1 MSEQPDQSK
10 KFLDLSMVQVMGGAL
25 AAATA
30 AFAGSYLGTVGTII
44 GAALASTVSAVA
56 AAFYTA
62 SLRRTKE
69 LVRATERIR
78 FRPGDRLPPVAA
90 ELDPAAEA
98 VDAAAAPTAR
108 RITWPRVAAAAA
120 AVFVIA
126 LGSITAL
133 ELATGRSL
141 DGGSRT
147 TLTPGFA
154 PAASTGGGSDDSG
167 TDTGQDSGQDSGEP
181 SDEATQ
187 EPTDGATDAPSEAPT
202 GEPSAGTTP
211 TPTPTP
217 APTPT
222 APAPTPSVPV
232 PTQGSTTAP

>member
-98 VDAAAAPTAR
+98 VDAAAVPATR

-154 PAASTGGGSDDSG
+154 PASSSGGSNDSG

-181 SDEATQ
+181 TDEATQ

-202 GEPSAGTTP
+202 QEPTDGTTP
-211 TPTPTP
+211 TPTPT
-217 APTPT
+217 PTPT

>member
-1 MSEQPDQSK
+1 MSEQPEQSK
-10 KFLDLSMVQVMGGAL
+10 KFLDLSMVQVMGGAA

-78 FRPGDRLPPVAA
+78 FRAGDRLPPVAA

-98 VDAAAAPTAR
+98 VDAAATPTAR

-167 TDTGQDSGQDSGEP
+167 TDTSQDSGTDSGQP
-181 SDEATQ
+181 GDEATQ
-187 EPTDGATDAPSEAPT
+187 EPTDAPT
-202 GEPSAGTTP
+202 GEPTEEPTQEPTQGTTP
-211 TPTPTP
+211 TPTPT
-217 APTPT
+217 PTPT

>member
-1 MSEQPDQSK
+1 MSEQSEQSK
-10 KFLDLSMVQVMGGAL
+10 KFLDLSMVQVMGGAA

-98 VDAAAAPTAR
+98 VDAAAAPASR

-133 ELATGRSL
+133 ELATGQSL

-154 PAASTGGGSDDSG
+154 PASGGGGSDESG
-167 TDTGQDSGQDSGEP
+167 TDTSQDSGQDSGQP
-181 SDEATQ
+181 VDEATQ
-187 EPTDGATDAPSEAPT
+187 EPTEAPT
-202 GEPSAGTTP
+202 GEPAEEPTQEPTEGTTP
-211 TPTPTP
+211 TPT
-217 APTPT
+217 PTPT